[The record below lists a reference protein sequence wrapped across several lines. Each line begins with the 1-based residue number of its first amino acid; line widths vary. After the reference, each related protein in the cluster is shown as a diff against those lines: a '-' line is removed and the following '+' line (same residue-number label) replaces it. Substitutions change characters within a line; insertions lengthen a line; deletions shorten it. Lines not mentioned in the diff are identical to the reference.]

1 MGEIGIPRRE
11 FLYDILFWEAEAIIR
26 GYKRRNVLLYQL
38 QRVTAYSAYFSMRE
52 NKAGKSPQQWL
63 PLYFDR
69 DYEEKGPPPLS
80 QEEIEGLL
88 SDINAMNEQG
98 GA

>member
-1 MGEIGIPRRE
+1 VGEIGIPRRE
-11 FLYDILFWEAEAIIR
+11 FLYDILYWEAEAIIR

-63 PLYFDR
+63 PLYFDN
-69 DYEEKGPPPLS
+69 EEKEVPPLS
-80 QEEIEGLL
+80 QEDIDGLL
-88 SDINAMNEQG
+88 SDIKAMNDQG